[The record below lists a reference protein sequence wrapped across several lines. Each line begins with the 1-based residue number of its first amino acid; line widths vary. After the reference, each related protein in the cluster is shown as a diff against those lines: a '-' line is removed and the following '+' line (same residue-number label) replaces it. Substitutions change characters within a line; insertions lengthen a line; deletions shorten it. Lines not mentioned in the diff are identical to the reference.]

1 MGGYLLFSS
10 LSWTWSAHKSSEK
23 KEDDNK
29 NPLKNLKK
37 KKNQETYSFT
47 TF

>member
-23 KEDDNK
+23 EEDDNK
-29 NPLKNLKK
+29 NP
-37 KKNQETYSFT
+37 
-47 TF
+47 